1 LLPTS
6 LEEVE
11 AIQNLRFEPNGEVD
25 APTDLYRRAD
35 GSTTTELLPAYKHL
49 FEHSATSSFFAY
61 LPQYFWR
68 QVLLETNNYAVA
80 YDVKISTPFTLT
92 ELMAFLG
99 IMFYMALNDK
109 GEYSNYW
116 GEQPENLIFGGSSI
130 SLDSVM
136 TLNRYKLLRRCLSFN
151 ATPTTLA
158 QDAAARIRPL
168 LNLLK
173 VTGGMYIQVGR
184 NVTLD
189 EASVACRSRQGRH
202 MIVFNPMKPTGK
214 YHFRFYVV
222 SCSSAW
228 IALNYKLHCKRC
240 DVGDRLDGVVEQQE
254 ARSLREEFDKVSK
267 IRQHVLEVMRPLF
280 GTKRIVN
287 MDNW

>member
-1 LLPTS
+1 MIPS
-6 LEEVE
+6 
-11 AIQNLRFEPNGEVD
+11 
-25 APTDLYRRAD
+25 
-35 GSTTTELLPAYKHL
+35 PAYKHL